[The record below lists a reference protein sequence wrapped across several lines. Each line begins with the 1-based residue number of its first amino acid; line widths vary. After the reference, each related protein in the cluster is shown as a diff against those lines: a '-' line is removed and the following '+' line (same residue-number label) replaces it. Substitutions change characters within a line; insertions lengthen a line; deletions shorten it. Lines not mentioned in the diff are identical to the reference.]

1 MRVKELISDDAAQAL
16 YERLFADEAANVYA
30 VLDGASVEELLPK
43 LYELEPEYE
52 CLYRGELEPDMAEV
66 APYLVRLDPESEFAA
81 WVLGEGWGRHWGVFA
96 VTDAEL
102 RAAHKHFRSFLTV
115 YDPAGKP
122 LRFRYYD
129 PRVLRVY
136 LPTCNAEELRAV
148 FGPVSCYL
156 FEGEDPNTLLR
167 FRLDGGALGREAVKL
182 DEGAET

>member
-1 MRVKELISDDAAQAL
+1 MTNQPQPLHD
-16 YERLFADEAANVYA
+16 RLFADEAANVYA

-66 APYLVRLDPESEFAA
+66 APYLVRLEPETEFAD
-81 WVLGEGWGRHWGVFA
+81 WVVEAGWGRHWGVFA
-96 VTDAEL
+96 VTDADL

-122 LRFRYYD
+122 LLFRYYD

-136 LPTCNAEELRAV
+136 LPTCNAEELHTV

-156 FEGEDPNTLLR
+156 LEGEDPATLLR
-167 FRLDGGALGREAVKL
+167 FRLEGDGLRREAVAL
-182 DEGAET
+182 GEGAGA